1 MTHQASSKRRRKP
14 IDSLETLGLL
24 AFEYFKPSNDLE
36 MVFNT
41 ETGELER
48 GRSNRPNSNIVLLY

>member
-1 MTHQASSKRRRKP
+1 MLKTKRKK